1 MYNESVVEAPHL
13 LFISN
18 LASNRKKCMYV
29 HYLAP
34 LTLVLAA
41 SATAAAPP
49 AAAPP
54 VDVVLTRFL
63 DMGGV
68 RAGGG
73 GERLMREATS
83 SRMSLKW
90 GSLYLVS
97 LGAKLSG
104 SFPPNA
110 RIKLLS

>member
-1 MYNESVVEAPHL
+1 M
-13 LFISN
+13 
-18 LASNRKKCMYV
+18 
-29 HYLAP
+29 YLAP

-49 AAAPP
+49 TPP

-73 GERLMREATS
+73 GGGERLIREATS

-90 GSLYLVS
+90 GQMITGGLEEVGYKV
-97 LGAKLSG
+97 GPDAKLG
-104 SFPPNA
+104 LNHSFYNFPEMTVSTL
-110 RIKLLS
+110 KLMHGCIDL

>member
-1 MYNESVVEAPHL
+1 M
-13 LFISN
+13 
-18 LASNRKKCMYV
+18 
-29 HYLAP
+29 YLAP

-49 AAAPP
+49 TPP

-73 GERLMREATS
+73 GERLIREATS

-90 GSLYLVS
+90 GQIITGGLEEVGYKV
-97 LGAKLSG
+97 GPDAKLG
-104 SFPPNA
+104 LYQSFYNFRDDCINTEA
-110 RIKLLS
+110 HAW

>member
-1 MYNESVVEAPHL
+1 MQHTR
-13 LFISN
+13 N
-18 LASNRKKCMYV
+18 LEQQLNPICACT
-29 HYLAP
+29 YLAP

-49 AAAPP
+49 TPP

-73 GERLMREATS
+73 GERLIREATS

-90 GSLYLVS
+90 GQMITGGGL
-97 LGAKLSG
+97 
-104 SFPPNA
+104 
-110 RIKLLS
+110 

>member
-1 MYNESVVEAPHL
+1 MKVSQEAPSSSFHIEPC
-13 LFISN
+13 FQ
-18 LASNRKKCMYV
+18 KKEMHV
-29 HYLAP
+29 PYLAP

-41 SATAAAPP
+41 SATAAGPP

-83 SRMSLKW
+83 SRMSLK
-90 GSLYLVS
+90 
-97 LGAKLSG
+97 
-104 SFPPNA
+104 
-110 RIKLLS
+110 